1 MWEIFLE
8 GHILSIGGD
17 ALRLDELIGRNIHM
31 DDEYILNHG
40 CPWTLGLALVF
51 ILSKHDFG
59 LQSWKSP
66 LTLGYVCKVLVLIL
80 MLKMQIIHW
89 NLHAQC

>member
-1 MWEIFLE
+1 
-8 GHILSIGGD
+8 
-17 ALRLDELIGRNIHM
+17 M
-31 DDEYILNHG
+31 DGEYILNRG
-40 CPWTLGLALVF
+40 APWTLGLALVF

-80 MLKMQIIHW
+80 MLKMQWFIETYMH
-89 NLHAQC
+89 NASVYSLVELFSQLKTG